1 MSTKEL
7 KNEGK
12 LFYPSCDQGRKKGKH
27 FSIVIFFNK
36 KGHQISSCNMCML
49 VYVWEETKE
58 KKGMRENTKLEKY
71 FL

>member
-12 LFYPSCDQGRKKGKH
+12 LFYQSSDQGKKK
-27 FSIVIFFNK
+27 
-36 KGHQISSCNMCML
+36 
-49 VYVWEETKE
+49 ETKE
-58 KKGMRENTKLEKY
+58 KKRMRENTKLEKY